1 MNAPSITI
9 EALAKLFRLNVGE
22 LEQLH
27 EWVNRYSDLIEE
39 SPGVLNLNQA
49 FRTVEHIRAG
59 YNPNLRIPKSATPL
73 PPGCR

>member
-39 SPGVLNLNQA
+39 SPGVLNLGQA

-59 YNPNLRIPKSATPL
+59 YNPNLRIPKSSVQL

>member
-49 FRTVEHIRAG
+49 FS